1 MAAAI
6 AYGLDRSDKDG
17 TKDVVIFD
25 FGSGILNVSVHRV
38 YHNTFKTLS
47 TSGKFL
53 GALDFDKI
61 LVDYCT
67 EIYHKEKKEEIQKED
82 IAMGRL
88 RFECCRAKEI
98 LSCETE
104 TEISIDQ
111 KDLDLQINIT
121 RSEFEKMCAD
131 ILNSAIEMMH
141 SVVIDSG
148 LSKSDINDIILI
160 GAAQKSPKF
169 ENLLVNILMVNI
181 LGRTLTKIQL
191 HVVLQHK
198 QHYSLVTPT

>member
-38 YHNTFKTLS
+38 DHNRFKTLS

-53 GALDFDKI
+53 SGLDFDKI

-67 EIYHKEKKEEIQKED
+67 GIYHKEKKEEIQKED
-82 IAMGRL
+82 IAMERL

-98 LSCETE
+98 LSYETE
-104 TEISIDQ
+104 TE
-111 KDLDLQINIT
+111 T
-121 RSEFEKMCAD
+121 P
-131 ILNSAIEMMH
+131 
-141 SVVIDSG
+141 
-148 LSKSDINDIILI
+148 LI
-160 GAAQKSPKF
+160 KR
-169 ENLLVNILMVNI
+169 V
-181 LGRTLTKIQL
+181 
-191 HVVLQHK
+191 
-198 QHYSLVTPT
+198 